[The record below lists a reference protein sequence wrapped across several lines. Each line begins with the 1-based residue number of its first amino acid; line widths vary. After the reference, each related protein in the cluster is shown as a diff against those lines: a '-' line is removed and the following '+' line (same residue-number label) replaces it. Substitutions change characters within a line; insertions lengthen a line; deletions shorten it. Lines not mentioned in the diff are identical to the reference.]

1 MSILI
6 LLLDIYSYIVLGA
19 VLLSWLGL
27 DPENPL
33 QRIADTLVEPV
44 LAPIRKVLPA
54 MAGFDLSPLVLF
66 FGIKLVRG
74 LLLSRLDGV

>member
-1 MSILI
+1 MGILI
-6 LLLDIYSYIVLGA
+6 LLLDVYSYIVLGA

-44 LAPIRKVLPA
+44 LAPIRKVLPT

-74 LLLSRLDGV
+74 VLVSRLDSV